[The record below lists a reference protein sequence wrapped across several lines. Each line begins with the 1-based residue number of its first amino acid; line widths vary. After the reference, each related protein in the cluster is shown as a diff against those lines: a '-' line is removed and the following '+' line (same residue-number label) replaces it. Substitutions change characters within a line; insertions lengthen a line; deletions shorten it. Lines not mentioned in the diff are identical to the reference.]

1 MNGFER
7 IFFCFTAFFSYY
19 GKKRLLLLRVVLQL
33 TTDDGLAERISL
45 GCLVLVSVSVSVSI
59 FSYSFV
65 LVVCFILLLAGRLAL
80 EEVKCRVE

>member
-19 GKKRLLLLRVVLQL
+19 GKKRPLLLRVVLQL

-45 GCLVLVSVSVSVSI
+45 GCLVLVSVSVSI

>member
-19 GKKRLLLLRVVLQL
+19 GKTRPLLLRVVLQL

-45 GCLVLVSVSVSVSI
+45 GCLVLVSVSVSI

>member
-19 GKKRLLLLRVVLQL
+19 GKKRPLLLRVVLQL

-45 GCLVLVSVSVSVSI
+45 GCLVLVSVSVSI

-65 LVVCFILLLAGRLAL
+65 LVVCFILLHAGRLAL

>member
-1 MNGFER
+1 M
-7 IFFCFTAFFSYY
+7 
-19 GKKRLLLLRVVLQL
+19 GKKRPLLLRVVLQL

-45 GCLVLVSVSVSVSI
+45 GCLVLVSVSVSI

>member
-1 MNGFER
+1 MNRFER

-19 GKKRLLLLRVVLQL
+19 GKKRPLLLRVVLQL

-45 GCLVLVSVSVSVSI
+45 GCLVLVSVSI